1 MNRVSLFLNRFCLA
15 RYSLFLL
22 LTYLSAPVV
31 AGECVETMATAT
43 AIEGVVEKRQKSGTV
58 WEKVIAQDTFCVG
71 DMVRTQLNSR
81 AGLYL
86 NNNSILR
93 LNELSTVTFTGPSSQ
108 GASQLNLKKGIAHF
122 ISRIKQRF
130 EVLTPYVNAAVD
142 GTEFVVAVDTGHS
155 NVTVLEGR
163 VQVSNKQGEV
173 SLTRGE
179 TALAQAGQAPALQ
192 TRVQPWDAV
201 SWALYYPAV
210 SDLSALVTA
219 AEELPEPWRAR
230 LLQSFERYQQGQV
243 SAALTELE
251 SLPDD
256 LPNGNIYIYRAALHL
271 AAGQAGH
278 ASIDLELALKQDASQ
293 NTRNGEALALKAIIA
308 VTQNRTEP
316 ALKLAREATDTSP
329 EIAATWLAR
338 SYAQQAVFDLEQ
350 ARLSV
355 KQAVKLAPENAL
367 AWARLAELHLMF
379 GELDRALQAAYRA
392 TEIAP
397 RLARTQSVLG
407 FAYLTRIK
415 ISAAKQAFTQAVELD
430 QAAPLPR
437 LGLGLAMIRR
447 GELASGR
454 HQIEIAASLAPAN
467 PLIRSYL
474 GKAYYEEKRGP
485 LDAAQFA
492 IAKELDSND
501 PTPYFYDAIL
511 KQTTN
516 RPVDALENLQRSIAL
531 NDQRA
536 VYRSRLLLDQDLA
549 ARGAS
554 LSRIY
559 SDLGMEQLALAEGW
573 KSVAVNPSNHSAH
586 RFLADAYSARPRH
599 EIARVS
605 ELLQAQLLQPI
616 NIIPVK
622 PRFSATYLDPGT
634 GLAGTALNEYTP
646 LFERNQM
653 KLLASEGFGNNDAFN
668 AELTVSGIYEQ
679 LSFSLGRLY
688 SKSNGFRENNDELN
702 DLYNVFAQ
710 LAVTPKLNIQIEHRS
725 RDSQYGD
732 LALRF
737 DPETFNPFVR
747 TNIKQRDTRIGGHFV
762 ISPKSRIVANVT
774 DVDRE
779 EQGENRKNVNDPVL
793 EQSESIN
800 DQQEGYLAELQYLFQ
815 SQRYNI
821 TMGAGRYDVNIKRL
835 EKIDNTL
842 CSSPFPIPGLI
853 CRVNE
858 EATRKHGNAYT
869 YVNITYPDKLIWTV
883 GASYDDYEIVDR
895 DSQRKLNPK
904 LGIQW
909 QFNDRVRLRAAGF
922 KTLKRALVANQTIEP
937 TQIAGF
943 NQFFD
948 DINATV
954 STRYGLGLDVSL
966 THSANAGLEFTRRKL
981 DVPVLD
987 SNFIIT
993 EYRERNEDVHR
1004 AYLYMTPTKNIAISG
1019 EYQYE
1024 KFTAP
1029 DDRPLTQSETHILP
1043 LSLRYFSAQGFFG
1056 KLATN
1061 YVKQNIDRADSFAG
1075 AVNDGDTFLLVDA
1088 TLGYRLPKRMGSIS
1102 LSVHNL
1108 FDKSFNYDDV
1118 NPWVVE
1124 LVRPRFTPDR
1134 SLFAQM
1140 MLQL

>member
-1 MNRVSLFLNRFCLA
+1 MNRVSLFLNRFCLV
-15 RYSLFLL
+15 RCSLFLL

-31 AGECVETMATAT
+31 AEECVETMATAT

-163 VQVSNKQGEV
+163 VQVSNEQGEV
-173 SLTRGE
+173 SLTQGE

-210 SDLSALVTA
+210 SDFSALVTA
-219 AEELPEPWRAR
+219 AEELPEPWRTR

-308 VTQNRTEP
+308 VTQNRTEL
-316 ALKLAREATDTSP
+316 ALKLAQDATDASP
-329 EIAATWLAR
+329 KIAATWLAR

-415 ISAAKQAFTQAVELD
+415 ISAAKQAFTQAIELD
-430 QAAPLPR
+430 QASPLPR

-492 IAKELDSND
+492 VAKELDSND

-573 KSVAVNPSNHSAH
+573 KSVAMDPSNHSAH
-586 RFLADAYSARPRH
+586 RFLADAYSALPRH
-599 EIARVS
+599 EIVRVS
-605 ELLQAQLLQPI
+605 ELLQAQLLQPV
-616 NIIPVK
+616 NVVPVK
-622 PRFSATYLDPGT
+622 PRLSATYLDPGT
-634 GLAGTALNEYTP
+634 GFANATLNEYTP
-646 LFERNQM
+646 LFERNQAR
-653 KLLASEGFGNNDAFN
+653 LFASGGMGNNDTVGD
-668 AELTVSGIYEQ
+668 ELVVSGVYDR
-679 LSFSLGRLY
+679 LSFSLGRFH
-688 SKSNGFRENNDELN
+688 SEADGFRDNNDEEN
-702 DLYNVFAQ
+702 NLYNVFTQ
-710 LAVTPKLNIQIEHRS
+710 LAVTSRLNVQVEYRHRE
-725 RDSQYGD
+725 SQRGD

-737 DPETFNPFVR
+737 DPEVFKSFDR
-747 TNIKQRDTRIGGHFV
+747 TDIEQEDIRVGGHFV
-762 ISPKSRIVANVT
+762 LSPKSRIVANIT
-774 DVDRE
+774 SVDRDE
-779 EQGENRKNVNDPVL
+779 EAENATGSTSLIQSDHRK
-793 EQSESIN
+793 
-800 DQQEGYLAELQYLFQ
+800 GYQAELQYLFQ
-815 SQRYNI
+815 SQRYNVA
-821 TMGAGRYDVNIKRL
+821 MGAGHYDVDVKRSEAVVGCIPL
-835 EKIDNTL
+835 
-842 CSSPFPIPGLI
+842 PIPGFT
-853 CRVNE
+853 CGSNVDV
-858 EATRKHGNAYT
+858 TQKHDNAYS
-869 YVNITYPDKLIWTV
+869 YVSIVRPTRVVWTF
-883 GASYDDYEIVDR
+883 GLSYENYEIVGRDR
-895 DSQRKLNPK
+895 RDKFNPK
-904 LGIQW
+904 LGVQW
-909 QFNDRVRLRAAGF
+909 QLNDTVRLRAAAF
-922 KTLKRALVANQTIEP
+922 KTVKRALAVNQTIEP

-948 DINATV
+948 DNNATTA
-954 STRYGLGLDVSL
+954 TRYGLGLDFSL
-966 THSANAGLEFTRRKL
+966 THSVNAGLEYTWRNLEVRKTNPL
-981 DVPVLD
+981 FD
-987 SNFIIT
+987 SFAD
-993 EYRERNEDVHR
+993 EDRDEHFHR
-1004 AYLYMTPTKNIAISG
+1004 AYLYWTPTKNIAISG

-1024 KFTAP
+1024 EF
-1029 DDRPLTQSETHILP
+1029 DRNEQILRQSKTHILP
-1043 LSLRYFSAQGFFG
+1043 LSLRYFSTQGYFG
-1056 KLATN
+1056 KLGAN
-1061 YVKQNIDRADSFAG
+1061 YVRQGIYREDQLESSIIHDDDA
-1075 AVNDGDTFLLVDA
+1075 FLLIDG
-1088 TLGYRLPKRMGSIS
+1088 TLGYRLPKRRGSIS
-1102 LSVHNL
+1102 LIVRNL
-1108 FDKSFNYDDV
+1108 FDKNFNYYDI
-1118 NPWVVE
+1118 NPWVTEFVQ
-1124 LVRPRFTPDR
+1124 PRFVPDR
-1134 SLFAQM
+1134 TFFAQLT
-1140 MLQL
+1140 LQL

>member
-1 MNRVSLFLNRFCLA
+1 MNRVCLLNRSCSL

-22 LTYLSAPVV
+22 LACLLFSPVV
-31 AGECVETMATAT
+31 MAKECAEVMATITSAQ
-43 AIEGVVEKRQKSGTV
+43 GVVEKRQKSGAT
-58 WEKVIAQDTFCVG
+58 WKKVAAQDIFCVD

-81 AGLYL
+81 AALYL

-93 LNELSTVTFTGPSSQ
+93 LNELSTITFTRSSSQ
-108 GASQLNLKKGIAHF
+108 GTTQLDLKKGIAHF

-142 GTEFVVAVDTGHS
+142 GTEFVVAVNAEYS

-163 VQVSNKQGEV
+163 VRVSNEQGEIR
-173 SLTRGE
+173 LTQGE
-179 TALAQAGQAPALQ
+179 AAQTQAGEAPVLQ

-210 SDLSALVTA
+210 SDFSALVIA

-230 LLQSFERYQQGQV
+230 LLQSFERYKQGQI
-243 SAALTELE
+243 SEALTEIE
-251 SLPDD
+251 SLPGD
-256 LPNGNIYIYRAALHL
+256 LPNGNIYIYRAALYL

-278 ASIDLELALKQDASQ
+278 ASIDLDLALKQDAAQ
-293 NTRNGEALALKAIIA
+293 NTRNGEALALKSIIA
-308 VTQNRTEP
+308 VTQNHIDLG
-316 ALKLAREATDTSP
+316 LKLARDATDVSP
-329 EIAATWLAR
+329 KIAATWLAR
-338 SYAQQAVFDLEQ
+338 SYAQQAIFDLEQ

-379 GELDRALQAAYRA
+379 GELDRALQAARRA

-415 ISAAKQAFTQAVELD
+415 ITAAEQAFNQAIELD

-447 GELASGR
+447 GELAFGR
-454 HQIEIAASLAPAN
+454 RQIEIAASLAPAN

-485 LDAAQFA
+485 LDATQFA
-492 IAKELDSND
+492 LAKELDPRD

-516 RPVDALENLQRSIAL
+516 RPVDALENLQQSITL
-531 NDQRA
+531 NDRRA

-559 SDLGMEQLALAEGW
+559 RDLGMDQLALAEGW
-573 KSVAVNPSNHSAH
+573 KSIAVDPSNYSAH
-586 RFLADAYSARPRH
+586 RFLADAYRVLPRH

-622 PRFSATYLDPGT
+622 PRFSAAYLDPAT
-634 GLAGTALNEYTP
+634 GLAGAALNEYTS
-646 LFERNQM
+646 LFERNQV
-653 KLLASEGFGNNDAFN
+653 KLFASEGFGNNNAFD
-668 AELTVSGIYEQ
+668 AELTVSGIYKQ

-688 SKSNGFRENNDELN
+688 SKTDGFRENNDEIN
-702 DLYNVFAQ
+702 DLYNIFAQ
-710 LAVTPKLNIQIEHRS
+710 FAVTPKLNIQIEHRS

-737 DPETFNPFVR
+737 DPDVFNPFVR
-747 TNIKQRDTRIGGHFV
+747 TDIKQRDVRVGGHFV
-762 ISPKSRIVANVT
+762 ISPKSSVVANVMG
-774 DVDRE
+774 VERE
-779 EQGENRKNVNDPVL
+779 ENRKDVTNLVL
-793 EQSESIN
+793 GESESAT
-800 DQQEGYLAELQYLFQ
+800 DQQEGYQAELQYLFQ
-815 SQRYNI
+815 SRRYNI
-821 TMGAGRYDVNIKRL
+821 TLGASHYDVDVKRSV
-835 EKIDNTL
+835 EFDDAL
-842 CSSPFPIPGLI
+842 CSSPVSIPGLI
-853 CRVNE
+853 CATNE
-858 EATRKHGNAYT
+858 EVTRKHGNAYT

-883 GASYDDYEIVDR
+883 GASYDDYEIIGR
-895 DSQRKLNPK
+895 DSQNRLNPK
-904 LGIQW
+904 LGVQW
-909 QFNDRVRLRAAGF
+909 QLNDKMRLRAAGF

-948 DINATV
+948 DINATTA
-954 STRYGLGLDVSL
+954 TRYGFGVDVSL
-966 THSANAGLEFTRRKL
+966 TRSTNAGLEFTRRKL
-981 DVPVLD
+981 DVPVLGD
-987 SNFIIT
+987 DFTIT
-993 EYRERNEDVHR
+993 EYRERNEDIHR
-1004 AYLYMTPTKNIAISG
+1004 AYLYLTPTKNIAISG

-1024 KFTAP
+1024 NFSAL
-1029 DDRPLTQSETHILP
+1029 DDDPLRRSKTHILP
-1043 LSLRYFSAQGFFG
+1043 LSLRYFSTQGFFG

-1061 YVKQNIDRADSFAG
+1061 YVKQTIDRAGSPTGTIDDS
-1075 AVNDGDTFLLVDA
+1075 DTFLLVDA

-1108 FDKSFNYDDV
+1108 FDKNFNYYDI

-1134 SLFAQM
+1134 SFFAQVT
-1140 MLQL
+1140 LQL

>member
-1 MNRVSLFLNRFCLA
+1 MNRVCLLNRSCSL
-15 RYSLFLL
+15 RYSLFLPLAYL
-22 LTYLSAPVV
+22 LFSPAVM
-31 AGECVETMATAT
+31 AEECVETMATAT
-43 AIEGVVEKRQKSGTV
+43 SIQGVVEKRQKSSAAWG
-58 WEKVIAQDTFCVG
+58 KVAAQDTFCVG

-81 AGLYL
+81 AALYL

-93 LNELSTVTFTGPSSQ
+93 LNELSTVTFTAPSSQ
-108 GASQLNLKKGIAHF
+108 GASQLDLKKGTAHF

-142 GTEFVVAVDTGHS
+142 GTEFVVAVNAKHS

-163 VQVSNKQGEV
+163 VRVSNEQGEI
-173 SLTRGE
+173 SLTQGE
-179 TALAQAGQAPALQ
+179 TAQAQAGKAPVLQ

-210 SDLSALVTA
+210 SDFSALVTA
-219 AEELPEPWRAR
+219 TEELPEPWRAR
-230 LLQSFERYQQGQV
+230 LLQSFERYKQGQIF
-243 SAALTELE
+243 AALTEIE

-256 LPNGNIYIYRAALHL
+256 LPNGNIYIYRAALYL

-278 ASIDLELALKQDASQ
+278 ASIDLDHALKRGASQ
-293 NTRNGEALALKAIIA
+293 GTRNGEALALKAIIA
-308 VTQNRTEP
+308 VTQNHTES
-316 ALKLAREATDTSP
+316 ALKLARDATDASP
-329 EIAATWLAR
+329 KIAATWLAQ

-355 KQAVKLAPENAL
+355 KQAVELAPENAL

-379 GELDRALQAAYRA
+379 GELDNALQAAHRA

-415 ISAAKQAFTQAVELD
+415 IAAAEQAFNRAIELD

-437 LGLGLAMIRR
+437 LGLGLAMIRH

-485 LDAAQFA
+485 LDAMQFA
-492 IAKELDSND
+492 LAKELDPND

-549 ARGAS
+549 VRGAS

-559 SDLGMEQLALAEGW
+559 SDLGMDQLALAEGW
-573 KSVAVNPSNHSAH
+573 KSVVIDPSNHSAH
-586 RFLADAYSARPRH
+586 RFLADAYSALPRH

-622 PRFSATYLDPGT
+622 PRFSAAYLDPGM
-634 GLAGTALNEYTP
+634 GLADATLNEYTP
-646 LFERNQM
+646 LFERNQV
-653 KLLASEGFGNNDAFN
+653 KLLASGIVGNNDTLGN
-668 AELTVSGIYEQ
+668 ELTVAGIYKQ
-679 LSFSLGRLY
+679 LSFSLGHLY
-688 SKSNGFRENNDELN
+688 SKTDGFRENNDERN
-702 DLYNVFAQ
+702 NLYNIFAQ
-710 LAVTPKLNIQIEHRS
+710 FAVTPKLNVQIEHRR
-725 RDSQYGD
+725 RDSRYGD
-732 LALRF
+732 LTLRF
-737 DPETFNPFVR
+737 DPEFFNPLVR
-747 TNIKQRDTRIGGHFV
+747 TDIKQENLRVGGHFV
-762 ISPKSRIVANVT
+762 ISPKSYIIANVM

-779 EQGENRKNVNDPVL
+779 NTENVDDPVL
-793 EQSESIN
+793 GERREFN
-800 DQQEGYLAELQYLFQ
+800 EQQEGYQVELQYLFQ
-815 SQRYNI
+815 SRRYNI
-821 TMGAGRYDVNIKRL
+821 TAGAGRYDVAVERR
-835 EKIDNTL
+835 EEIDNPP
-842 CSSPFPIPGLI
+842 CSSPFPIPGII
-853 CRVNE
+853 CITDDE
-858 EATRKHGNAYT
+858 LTRKHDNAYT
-869 YVNITYPDKLIWTV
+869 YVNITYPDKLIWTLGV
-883 GASYDDYEIVDR
+883 SYDDYKIVDR
-895 DSQRKLNPK
+895 DRQNRFNPK
-904 LGIQW
+904 LGVQW
-909 QFNDRVRLRAAGF
+909 QLNDKVRFRAAGF
-922 KTLKRALVANQTIEP
+922 KTLKRAFVANQTIEP

-948 DINATV
+948 DLSATTA
-954 STRYGLGLDVSL
+954 TRYGLGLDVSL
-966 THSANAGLEFTRRKL
+966 TRSAKAGLEFTWRKL

-987 SNFIIT
+987 SNSVIT
-993 EYRERNEDVHR
+993 EQRERNEDVHR
-1004 AYLYMTPTKNIAISG
+1004 AYLYLTPTKNIAIGG

-1024 KFTAP
+1024 NFSAP
-1029 DDRPLTQSETHILP
+1029 DDDPLTRSKTHILP
-1043 LSLRYFSAQGFFG
+1043 LSLRYFSPQGFFG

-1061 YVKQNIDRADSFAG
+1061 YVKQNISRAGLSAATADDSDAF
-1075 AVNDGDTFLLVDA
+1075 VLVDT
-1088 TLGYRLPKRMGSIS
+1088 TLGYRLPKRRGSIS
-1102 LSVHNL
+1102 LSVQNL
-1108 FDKSFNYDDV
+1108 FDKNFNYYDV
-1118 NPWVVE
+1118 NPWASE
-1124 LVRPRFTPDR
+1124 LVRSRFTPDR
-1134 SLFAQM
+1134 SFFAQ
-1140 MLQL
+1140 LILHL

>member
-1 MNRVSLFLNRFCLA
+1 MNRVSLFLNRFCLV
-15 RYSLFLL
+15 RCSLFLL

-31 AGECVETMATAT
+31 AEECVETMATAT

-163 VQVSNKQGEV
+163 VQVSNEQGEV
-173 SLTRGE
+173 SLTQGE

-210 SDLSALVTA
+210 SDFSALVTA
-219 AEELPEPWRAR
+219 AEELPEPWRTR

-308 VTQNRTEP
+308 VTQNRTEL
-316 ALKLAREATDTSP
+316 ALKLAQDATDASP
-329 EIAATWLAR
+329 KIAATWLAR

-415 ISAAKQAFTQAVELD
+415 ISAAKQAFTQAIELD
-430 QAAPLPR
+430 QASPLPR

-485 LDAAQFA
+485 LDATQFA
-492 IAKELDSND
+492 MAKELDPND

-549 ARGAS
+549 ARGAG

-573 KSVAVNPSNHSAH
+573 KSVAVNPSNYSAH
-586 RFLADAYSARPRH
+586 RFLADAYSALPRH

-616 NIIPVK
+616 NIIPVR
-622 PRFSATYLDPGT
+622 PRFSAAYLDPGT
-634 GLAGTALNEYTP
+634 GLAGAAFNEYTP
-646 LFERNQM
+646 LFERNQV
-653 KLLASEGFGNNDAFN
+653 KLLASGVVGNNDTLGN
-668 AELTVSGIYEQ
+668 ELTVAGIYKQ
-679 LSFSLGRLY
+679 LSFSLGHLY
-688 SKSNGFRENNDELN
+688 SKTDGFRENNDERN
-702 DLYNVFAQ
+702 DLYNIFAQ
-710 LAVTPKLNIQIEHRS
+710 IAVTPKLNIQIEHRS
-725 RDSQYGD
+725 RDSRYGD

-737 DPETFNPFVR
+737 DPEFFDPFVR
-747 TNIKQRDTRIGGHFV
+747 TDIKQKNLRVGGYIA
-762 ISPKSRIVANVT
+762 ISPKSHIIANVM

-779 EQGENRKNVNDPVL
+779 NKRNEENPALGGGRREVN
-793 EQSESIN
+793 E
-800 DQQEGYLAELQYLFQ
+800 QQEGYQVELQYLFQ

-821 TMGAGRYDVNIKRL
+821 TVGGGHYDVAVERRV
-835 EKIDNTL
+835 KIDNPP
-842 CSSPFPIPGLI
+842 CSSPIPIPGII
-853 CRVNE
+853 CINNDE
-858 EATRKHGNAYT
+858 LTQKHDNAYT
-869 YVNITYPDKLIWTV
+869 YVNITYPDKLIWTLGV
-883 GASYDDYEIVDR
+883 SYDDYKIVDR
-895 DSQRKLNPK
+895 DRRNRFNPK
-904 LGIQW
+904 LGVQW
-909 QFNDRVRLRAAGF
+909 QLNDKMRLRAAGF
-922 KTLKRALVANQTIEP
+922 KTLKRAFVANQTIEP

-948 DINATV
+948 DFSATTA
-954 STRYGLGLDVSL
+954 TRYGLGLDVSL
-966 THSANAGLEFTRRKL
+966 TRSANAGLEFTWRKL
-981 DVPVLD
+981 EVPAVD
-987 SNFIIT
+987 INSVIT
-993 EYRERNEDVHR
+993 EHRERNEDAHR
-1004 AYLYMTPTKNIAISG
+1004 AYLYLTPTKNIVIGG

-1024 KFTAP
+1024 NFSAP
-1029 DDRPLTQSETHILP
+1029 DDDPLTRSKTHILP
-1043 LSLRYFSAQGFFG
+1043 LSLRYFSTHGFFG

-1061 YVKQNIDRADSFAG
+1061 YVKQNISRAGLPAATADDSDAF
-1075 AVNDGDTFLLVDA
+1075 VLVDT
-1088 TLGYRLPKRMGSIS
+1088 TLGYRLPKRRGSIS
-1102 LSVHNL
+1102 LSVQNL
-1108 FDKSFNYDDV
+1108 FDKNFNYYDV
-1118 NPWVVE
+1118 TPWASE
-1124 LVRPRFTPDR
+1124 LVRSRFTPDR
-1134 SLFAQM
+1134 SFFAQ
-1140 MLQL
+1140 LILHL

>member
-1 MNRVSLFLNRFCLA
+1 
-15 RYSLFLL
+15 
-22 LTYLSAPVV
+22 
-31 AGECVETMATAT
+31 
-43 AIEGVVEKRQKSGTV
+43 
-58 WEKVIAQDTFCVG
+58 VIAQDTFCVG

-93 LNELSTVTFTGPSSQ
+93 LNELSTVTFTDPSSQ

-210 SDLSALVTA
+210 SDFSALVTA
-219 AEELPEPWRAR
+219 AEELPEPWRSR
-230 LLQSFERYQQGQV
+230 LLQSFEHYQQGQI
-243 SAALTELE
+243 STALTELE

-308 VTQNRTEP
+308 VTQNRTEQ
-316 ALKLAREATDTSP
+316 ALKLARDATDASP
-329 EIAATWLAR
+329 KIAATWLAR

-407 FAYLTRIK
+407 FAYLTRID
-415 ISAAKQAFTQAVELD
+415 IAAAEQAFNQAIKFD
-430 QAAPLPR
+430 QTAPLPR

-447 GELASGR
+447 GELVSGR
-454 HQIEIAASLAPAN
+454 RQIEVAASLAPTN

-474 GKAYYEEKRGP
+474 GKAYYEEKRAP
-485 LDAAQFA
+485 LDATQFA
-492 IAKELDSND
+492 IAKELDPND
-501 PTPYFYDAIL
+501 PTSYFYSAIS

-516 RPVDALENLQRSIAL
+516 RPVDALEDLQRSIAL

-536 VYRSRLLLDQDLA
+536 VYRSRLLLDQDRA

-554 LSRIY
+554 LARIY

-573 KSVAVNPSNHSAH
+573 KSVAINPSNHSAH
-586 RFLADAYSARPRH
+586 RFLADAYSAFPRH

-616 NIIPVK
+616 NVAPIK
-622 PRFSATYLDPGT
+622 PRLSAPYLDPGT
-634 GLAGTALNEYTP
+634 GLANATLNEYTP
-646 LFERNQM
+646 LFERNQAR
-653 KLLASEGFGNNDAFN
+653 LFASGGIGNNGTVSD
-668 AELTVSGIYEQ
+668 ELVVSGIYDR
-679 LSFSLGRLY
+679 LSFSLGQFH
-688 SKSNGFRENNDELN
+688 SETDGFRDNNDEEN
-702 DLYNVFAQ
+702 NLYNVFTQ
-710 LAVTPKLNIQIEHRS
+710 FAVTPRLNVQAEYRHRE
-725 RDSQYGD
+725 SQRGD

-737 DPETFNPFVR
+737 DPEVFRPFDR
-747 TNIKQRDTRIGGHFV
+747 TDIEQEDIRVGGHFV
-762 ISPKSRIVANVT
+762 ISPKSRVVANMT
-774 DVDRE
+774 NVDRDE
-779 EQGENRKNVNDPVL
+779 KAENKIGSASLIRTDHQK
-793 EQSESIN
+793 
-800 DQQEGYLAELQYLFQ
+800 GYQTELQYLFQ
-815 SQRYNI
+815 SQRYNVVI
-821 TMGAGRYDVNIKRL
+821 GAGHYDVDVKRR
-835 EKIDNTL
+835 ETVVSCVPPPI
-842 CSSPFPIPGLI
+842 PIPGFT
-853 CRVNE
+853 CGSNVDVTE
-858 EATRKHGNAYT
+858 KHDNAYSYISIVRPT
-869 YVNITYPDKLIWTV
+869 RVVWTF
-883 GASYDDYEIVDR
+883 GLSYDNYEIVDR
-895 DSQRKLNPK
+895 DRRDRFNPK
-904 LGIQW
+904 LGMQW
-909 QFNDRVRLRAAGF
+909 QLNDTVRLRAAVF
-922 KTLKRALVANQTIEP
+922 KTVKRALTVNQTIEP

-948 DINATV
+948 DSNGTTA
-954 STRYGLGLDVSL
+954 TRYGLGLDFALARSIK
-966 THSANAGLEFTRRKL
+966 AGLEYTRRNL
-981 DVPVLD
+981 EVRTASLFFD
-987 SNFIIT
+987 SFADEDRDENF
-993 EYRERNEDVHR
+993 HR
-1004 AYLYMTPTKNIAISG
+1004 AYLYWTPTKNMAVSG

-1024 KFTAP
+1024 EF
-1029 DDRPLTQSETHILP
+1029 DRDEQNLRQSKTHILP
-1043 LSLRYFSAQGFFG
+1043 LSLRYFSTQGYFG
-1056 KLATN
+1056 ELGAN
-1061 YVKQNIDRADSFAG
+1061 YVRQGVYRKDPLGSSN
-1075 AVNDGDTFLLVDA
+1075 DTFLLIDG
-1088 TLGYRLPKRMGSIS
+1088 TLGYRLPKRRGSVS
-1102 LSVHNL
+1102 FVVRNL
-1108 FDKSFNYDDV
+1108 FDKNFNYYDI
-1118 NPWVVE
+1118 NPWVTEFVQ
-1124 LVRPRFTPDR
+1124 PRFVPDR
-1134 SLFAQM
+1134 TFFAQLT
-1140 MLQL
+1140 LQL

>member
-1 MNRVSLFLNRFCLA
+1 MNRVCFLNRSCSL
-15 RYSLFLL
+15 RYSLFLPL
-22 LTYLSAPVV
+22 AYWLFSPAVI
-31 AGECVETMATAT
+31 AAEECVETMATVT
-43 AIEGVVEKRQKSGTV
+43 SVQGIVEKRQKSGTT
-58 WEKVIAQDTFCVG
+58 WEKVAAQDTFCVD

-81 AGLYL
+81 AALYL

-108 GASQLNLKKGIAHF
+108 GTDQLDLKKGIAHF

-155 NVTVLEGR
+155 NVTVLEGQVR
-163 VQVSNKQGEV
+163 VSNEQGEIR
-173 SLTRGE
+173 LTQGE
-179 TALAQAGQAPALQ
+179 TAQARAGEAPLLQ

-210 SDLSALVTA
+210 SDFSALVTA
-219 AEELPEPWRAR
+219 AEALPEPWRTR
-230 LLQSFERYQQGQV
+230 LLQSFEHYKQGQI
-243 SAALTELE
+243 SAALTEIE

-256 LPNGNIYIYRAALHL
+256 LPNGNVYIYRAALHL

-278 ASIDLELALKQDASQ
+278 ASIDLDHALKPDVSQ

-308 VTQNRTEP
+308 VTQNRTGL
-316 ALKLAREATDTSP
+316 ALKLARDATDASP
-329 EIAATWLAR
+329 KIAATWLAQ

-350 ARLSV
+350 ARRSV
-355 KQAVKLAPENAL
+355 KQAVKLTPENAL

-379 GELDRALQAAYRA
+379 GELDRALQAAHRA

-407 FAYLTRIK
+407 FAYLTRSK
-415 ISAAKQAFTQAVELD
+415 ITAAKQAFTRAIELD
-430 QAAPLPR
+430 QTAPLPR
-437 LGLGLAMIRR
+437 LGLGLAMIRH

-454 HQIEIAASLAPAN
+454 HQIELAVSLAPTN

-485 LDAAQFA
+485 LDATQFA
-492 IAKELDSND
+492 MAKELDPND

-516 RPVDALENLQRSIAL
+516 RPVEALEDLQRSITL

-549 ARGAS
+549 VRGAS

-559 SDLGMEQLALAEGW
+559 SDLGMDQLALAEGW
-573 KSVAVNPSNHSAH
+573 KSVAVDPSNHSAH
-586 RFLADAYSARPRH
+586 RFLADTYSSLPRH

-616 NIIPVK
+616 NIVPVK
-622 PRFSATYLDPGT
+622 PRFSATYLDPGM
-634 GLAGTALNEYTP
+634 GLAGAALNEYTP
-646 LFERNQM
+646 LFERDQVR
-653 KLLASEGFGNNDAFN
+653 LFASEGFGNNNAFD
-668 AELTVSGIYEQ
+668 AELTVAGIYRQ

-688 SKSNGFRENNDELN
+688 SKTNGFRENNDEIN

-710 LAVTPKLNIQIEHRS
+710 FAVTPKLNIQIEHRS
-725 RDSQYGD
+725 RDSRYGG

-737 DPETFNPFVR
+737 DPEFFDPFVR
-747 TNIKQRDTRIGGHFV
+747 TNIKQKNLRVGGYFA
-762 ISPKSRIVANVT
+762 ISPKSHIIANVM

-779 EQGENRKNVNDPVL
+779 NKKNEENLALGGRSEVN
-793 EQSESIN
+793 E
-800 DQQEGYLAELQYLFQ
+800 QQEGYQVELQYLFR

-821 TMGAGRYDVNIKRL
+821 TAGGGRYDVAVERR
-835 EKIDNTL
+835 EEIDNPP
-842 CSSPFPIPGLI
+842 CSSSIPIPGII
-853 CRVNE
+853 CTTNDE
-858 EATRKHGNAYT
+858 LTQKHDNAYT
-869 YVNITYPDKLIWTV
+869 YVNITYSDKLIWTFGV
-883 GASYDDYEIVDR
+883 SYDDYNIVGRDR
-895 DSQRKLNPK
+895 QNRFNPK
-904 LGIQW
+904 LGVQW
-909 QFNDRVRLRAAGF
+909 QLNDKVRLRAARF
-922 KTLKRALVANQTIEP
+922 KTLKRAFVANQTIEP

-948 DINATV
+948 DFSATTA
-954 STRYGLGLDVSL
+954 TRYGLGLDVSL
-966 THSANAGLEFTRRKL
+966 TRSANAGLEFTWRKL

-987 SNFIIT
+987 SNSVIT
-993 EYRERNEDVHR
+993 EQRERNEDVHR
-1004 AYLYMTPTKNIAISG
+1004 AYLYLTPTKNIVIGG

-1024 KFTAP
+1024 NFSAP
-1029 DDRPLTQSETHILP
+1029 DDDPLTRSKTHILP
-1043 LSLRYFSAQGFFG
+1043 LSLRYFSTQGFFG

-1061 YVKQNIDRADSFAG
+1061 YVKQNISRAGSSAATADDSDAF
-1075 AVNDGDTFLLVDA
+1075 VLVDT
-1088 TLGYRLPKRMGSIS
+1088 TLGYRLPKRRGSIN
-1102 LSVHNL
+1102 LSVRNL
-1108 FDKSFNYDDV
+1108 FDKNFNYYDV
-1118 NPWVVE
+1118 TPWVSE

-1134 SLFAQM
+1134 SFFAQ
-1140 MLQL
+1140 LILHL